1 MPALRLDFA
10 MRTTRAKFLGGQFA
24 AALAPLPPAAARA
37 AARKQRQAEIRQMA
51 RQTLERLYK
60 VQPKA
65 EAAVAKTAGLRF
77 QDTVGTF
84 AGLP

>member
-1 MPALRLDFA
+1 MPAPRLDFA
-10 MRTTRAKFLGGQFA
+10 MRTTRAKFLGGLFA
-24 AALAPLPPAAARA
+24 AALPPAAARV

-77 QDTVGTF
+77 QDPVGTF